1 MRRVSECCK
10 SADSA
15 GTIDRDGFV
24 ALPVV
29 RKQLGARVGEV
40 VGVELHLPGVAGN
53 RADLLPVGDAKA
65 CYVNSLAATVRSVK
79 ESQGT
84 RLYLARHTLEEAT
97 AHGIDIAVLAS
108 K

>member
-1 MRRVSECCK
+1 
-10 SADSA
+10 
-15 GTIDRDGFV
+15 
-24 ALPVV
+24 
-29 RKQLGARVGEV
+29 
-40 VGVELHLPGVAGN
+40 
-53 RADLLPVGDAKA
+53 
-65 CYVNSLAATVRSVK
+65 VNSLAATVRSVK